1 VAAVG
6 ADAPRG
12 PPSHILAAYDRGVT
26 MASTAQT
33 ASAPSPDVARHR
45 PQTGLPD
52 VVRRRLAPLDARLD
66 PRSWLATAVVVLIAA
81 VLRFVDLGS
90 PKGKIFDETYYAK
103 DAYGL
108 LERGVEWNYKE
119 NTASFV
125 VHPPLGKWLIAIGEW
140 AFGYQDVESRV
151 SVPGHLVTLSP
162 EFGWRFAAAVFGTLS
177 VLLVVRIGRRL
188 FRSTALGCAAGLLM
202 ALDGFHLVLSRTA
215 LLDIFLLF
223 FVLAAFGALLLDRD
237 ARRRWWLRALEAG
250 FDPSRPGLDCPPLT
264 LRAGVPW
271 WRFVAAALLGCA
283 IAVKWSALAFVPAFV
298 LLVLFWE
305 AGLRR
310 SAGARWPWM
319 DALLYEIG
327 WLSLCGVVIVLVYL
341 ATWSGW
347 LLTDSG
353 YDRHYRAGAGL
364 SEPPVI
370 GALLNLYEYHRA
382 AFNFH
387 NTLVSK
393 HTYQSWPWQ
402 WLLLGRP
409 VAFHWSNQGSCGTSS
424 CASEVLLLGTPLL
437 WWSFLPAIGGLAWL
451 GAARR
456 DWRAAAILLML
467 ATALLPWFYFA
478 LDRRTMFSF
487 YTAPAEPF
495 LVLAVVYVLGA
506 LMSPVRSPQLWLGI
520 DRRTLGAVIA
530 GGYLV
535 LVALCFAYFHPIFV
549 GQQIPYPDWSARM
562 WLGGRWI

>member
-1 VAAVG
+1 VTVAW
-6 ADAPRG
+6 
-12 PPSHILAAYDRGVT
+12 I
-26 MASTAQT
+26 AQT
-33 ASAPSPDVARHR
+33 ASAPASVAARHR
-45 PQTGLPD
+45 PESGLPD
-52 VVRRRLAPLDARLD
+52 VVRRRLGPLDARLD

-81 VLRFVDLGS
+81 LLRFVDLGW

-108 LERGVEWNYKE
+108 LERGVEWNYKDKA
-119 NTASFV
+119 ASFV
-125 VHPPLGKWLIAIGEW
+125 VHPPLGKWLIAAGEW
-140 AFGYQDVESRV
+140 AFGYQDADSRV

-162 EFGWRFAAAVFGTLS
+162 EFGWRFTAAVFGTLS
-177 VLLVVRIGRRL
+177 VLLLVRIGRRL

-202 ALDGFHLVLSRTA
+202 ALDGFHLVLSRAA

-223 FVLAAFGALLLDRD
+223 FVLASFGALVLDRE

-250 FDPSRPGLDCPPLT
+250 FDPSRPGLDAPPLT
-264 LRAGVPW
+264 RAGVPW
-271 WRFVAAALLGCA
+271 WRLVAAALLGCA

-310 SAGARWPWM
+310 SVGVRWPWM
-319 DALLYEIG
+319 DAILYEVG
-327 WLSLCGVVIVLVYL
+327 WLSLCAVVMVLVYL
-341 ATWSGW
+341 ASWSGW
-347 LLTDSG
+347 LLTDIG

-364 SEPPVI
+364 SEPRVV

-382 AFNFH
+382 AFRFH

-409 VAFHWSNQGSCGTSS
+409 VAFYWSNQGTCGTST

-437 WWSFLPAIGGLAWL
+437 WWSFLPAIAGLAWF

-456 DWRAAAILLML
+456 DWRAAAMLLMIG
-467 ATALLPWFYFA
+467 TALLPWFWFA
-478 LDRRTMFSF
+478 LDRRTMFAF
-487 YTAPAEPF
+487 YAAPAEPF
-495 LVLAVVYVLGA
+495 LILAVVYVLGA
-506 LMSPVRSPQLWLGI
+506 IMAPARGAQIWLGVE
-520 DRRTLGAVIA
+520 RRAVGAVIA
-530 GGYLV
+530 GAYLV
-535 LVALCFAYFHPIFV
+535 LIALCFAYFYPIFV

>member
-1 VAAVG
+1 V
-6 ADAPRG
+6 
-12 PPSHILAAYDRGVT
+12 
-26 MASTAQT
+26 QT
-33 ASAPSPDVARHR
+33 ASAPGPDVARQGR
-45 PQTGLPD
+45 DNALPD
-52 VVRRRLAPLDARLD
+52 VVRRRLAPLDARLE

-81 VLRFVDLGS
+81 VLRFVNLGS

-108 LERGVEWNYKE
+108 LDRGVEWNFKD
-119 NTASFV
+119 NTTSFV
-125 VHPPLGKWLIAIGEW
+125 VHPPLGKWLIAAGEW
-140 AFGYQDVESRV
+140 AFGYQDAESKV
-151 SVPGHLVTLSP
+151 SVPGHLLTLSP
-162 EFGWRFAAAVFGTLS
+162 EFGWRFASAVFGTLS
-177 VLLVVRIGRRL
+177 VLLLVRIGRRL
-188 FRSTALGCAAGLLM
+188 FGSIVLGCAAGLLM

-223 FVLAAFGALLLDRD
+223 FVLAAFGALVLDRD
-237 ARRRWWLRALEAG
+237 ARRRWWLRAMAGG

-264 LRAGVPW
+264 RAGIPW

-298 LLVLFWE
+298 LLVIFWE

-310 SAGARWPWM
+310 SAGARWPWI

-327 WLSLCGVVIVLVYL
+327 WLSLCAVVMAVVYL
-341 ATWSGW
+341 AAWSGW
-347 LLTDSG
+347 LLTDTG
-353 YDRHYRAGAGL
+353 YHRHYRAAAGL
-364 SEPPVI
+364 SEPPVA

-382 AFNFH
+382 AFQFH
-387 NTLVSK
+387 NNLVSK

-409 VAFHWSNQGSCGTSS
+409 VAFYWSNKGTCGTSN
-424 CASEVLLLGTPLL
+424 CASEVLLLGTPVL

-456 DWRAAAILLML
+456 DWRAAAILLL
-467 ATALLPWFYFA
+467 VAIALLPWFWFA

-487 YTAPAEPF
+487 YAAPAEPF
-495 LVLAVVYVLGA
+495 LILAVVYVLGA
-506 LMSPVRSPQLWLGI
+506 IMSPADGTRQWLGL
-520 DRRTLGAVIA
+520 DRGTVGPVIA
-530 GGYLV
+530 GAYLA

-549 GQQIPYPDWSARM
+549 GQEIPYPDWSARM